1 MAFGRGGHLVCVPE
15 ISLGSAQTGS
25 HLNQWVSVGE
35 TEAEFV
41 GKSCS
46 GQEQHRQGQEGGDRP
61 RSLSSAE

>member
-1 MAFGRGGHLVCVPE
+1 MCAPE

-25 HLNQWVSVGE
+25 HLNQWVRVGE

-41 GKSCS
+41 GKGCS
-46 GQEQHRQGQEGGDRP
+46 GQGEQHGQGQEGGDRP